1 VSTLPQEDFSR
12 VSVVVPVTLMAGKL
26 DNFKSWALTLDSKY
40 HLIVVH
46 DQGNDQTSDEL
57 QDFLARGLNCE
68 YTFVE
73 GKYGSPGETRN
84 AGLKHVNSDWVIFWD
99 SDDIGHVH
107 LLNLWLEENDK
118 NQADLIIFRYSKFD
132 LATNTL
138 STSPMW
144 EEKMESNHFAWLLEP
159 GLWRCLLRTKSVEQL
174 RFTDLR
180 MGEDQIYVLDVLAQ
194 NMRCEFSNTV
204 LYEYYVSRSGQ
215 LTTSKSAVKEILHA
229 RKEILDRRE
238 TRVGLAQ
245 MAIEIMWIRLSLT
258 ALKRL
263 DIGTKVY
270 IFLSLML
277 RNVFSPATR
286 RITFQI
292 FRKRQRKK

>member
-1 VSTLPQEDFSR
+1 
-12 VSVVVPVTLMAGKL
+12 
-26 DNFKSWALTLDSKY
+26 
-40 HLIVVH
+40 
-46 DQGNDQTSDEL
+46 
-57 QDFLARGLNCE
+57 
-68 YTFVE
+68 
-73 GKYGSPGETRN
+73 
-84 AGLKHVNSDWVIFWD
+84 
-99 SDDIGHVH
+99 
-107 LLNLWLEENDK
+107 
-118 NQADLIIFRYSKFD
+118 
-132 LATNTL
+132 
-138 STSPMW
+138 
-144 EEKMESNHFAWLLEP
+144 
-159 GLWRCLLRTKSVEQL
+159 
-174 RFTDLR
+174 